1 MSHHLEERLYQ
12 HKMTRRD
19 FLWLASVS
27 TASIALPG
35 CAVNPV
41 SGESQLMLMSE
52 TEEIQVDKEN
62 SPHQFSADYGTLQD
76 KALNNYVSEVGNR
89 MAAISHRPN
98 MPYSF
103 QGVNATYVNAYA
115 FPGGTIAA
123 TRGILL
129 SMKNEAELGGLL
141 GHELG
146 HVNARHTASR
156 MSKTMLVGLS
166 LNLGL
171 AVMSTSQK
179 YGQYIQLAGLVGQLG
194 AGMLLAH
201 YSRSDER
208 QADALG
214 MEYMTKAGHSPQ
226 GMVGLMELL
235 NTMGKHKPNVIETMF
250 ATHPMSSERYQTAK
264 ESADTEYGAMKKL
277 PLNRDRY
284 MDNTAKLRRMKKSIE
299 AMQQGEK
306 EMAKEQ
312 FRPAE
317 QHLKTALKRTPED
330 YTALVMMGKCQL
342 AQEKTNQARQYLA
355 LAKQVYPA
363 EAQAHNLSGITNMM
377 NKRFSAAYQDF
388 DAYEKRL
395 PGNLNTIF
403 LKGNAL
409 EGMQNKRA
417 AAAEYARYLKLNNQG
432 DQAQHALQRLV
443 DWGYAKPVRR

>member
-1 MSHHLEERLYQ
+1 MSHYLEERLYQ

-41 SGESQLMLMSE
+41 TGESQLMLMSE
-52 TEEIQVDKEN
+52 TDEIQVDKKN

-123 TRGILL
+123 TRGILVSL
-129 SMKNEAELGGLL
+129 KNEAELGGLL

-156 MSKTMLVGLS
+156 MSTTMLVGLS

-235 NTMGKHKPNVIETMF
+235 NTMGKHKPNAIETMF

-264 ESADTEYGAMKKL
+264 ESADIQYSGMKKL

-312 FRPAE
+312 FHPAE
-317 QHLKTALKRTPED
+317 QHLKTALKHTPED

-355 LAKQVYPA
+355 QAKQVYPA

-377 NKRFSAAYQDF
+377 NKQFSAAYQDF

-395 PGNLNTIF
+395 PGNLNTVF

-409 EGMQNKRA
+409 EGMQNKQA

-432 DQAQHALQRLV
+432 DQAHYALQRLV
-443 DWGYAKPVRR
+443 DWGYAKPVGR

>member
-1 MSHHLEERLYQ
+1 MMSHHLEERLYQ

-41 SGESQLMLMSE
+41 TGESQLMLMSE
-52 TEEIQVDKEN
+52 TDEIQVDKEN

-76 KALNNYVSEVGNR
+76 KALNNYISEVGNR
-89 MAAISHRPN
+89 MAAVSHRPD

-123 TRGILL
+123 TRGILV

-179 YGQYIQLAGLVGQLG
+179 YGRYTQLAGLLGQVG

-208 QADALG
+208 QADNLG
-214 MEYMTKAGHSPQ
+214 MEYMTKAKHNPQ

-235 NTMGKHKPNVIETMF
+235 NTMSKHKPNAIETMF
-250 ATHPMSSERYQTAK
+250 STHPMSSERYQTAK
-264 ESADTEYGAMKKL
+264 ESADTQYSAMKKL
-277 PLNRDRY
+277 PLNRARY

-306 EMAKEQ
+306 EMANEQ
-312 FRPAE
+312 FHRAE
-317 QHLKTALKRTPED
+317 QHFKTALKHSPED

-342 AQEKTNQARQYLA
+342 AQEKPNQARQYLA
-355 LAKQVYPA
+355 PAKQVYPN
-363 EAQAHNLSGITNMM
+363 EAQAHHLSGIANMM
-377 NKRFSAAYQDF
+377 KKQFNTAYQDF

-395 PGNLNTIF
+395 PGNPNTIF
-403 LKGNAL
+403 LKANAL
-409 EGMQNKRA
+409 EGMQNKPA
-417 AAAEYARYLKLNNQG
+417 AAQEYARYLKLTNQG
-432 DQAQHALQRLV
+432 NVTVH
-443 DWGYAKPVRR
+443 K

>member
-235 NTMGKHKPNVIETMF
+235 NTMGKHKPNMIETMF